1 MDKEINGWKY
11 KEIKSRKGQS
21 IVFGK
26 LDEFLLNYY
35 NEHTLGGLDQYKSNY
50 NEQYICHCPFCK
62 EEGHTKSKLYIL
74 PNTSGLDDFSTGYC
88 FVCGRTFVHI
98 SDKVDVNYKAPDFLG
113 VQKQFSILPMTDP
126 LWTLDKFNNEF
137 ASFSKKGVNYL
148 INRNPYLKD
157 LWKPLE
163 FKFFEN
169 HIVMPFKDPNGNLI
183 YYQIR
188 FIDATEKD
196 DIRYFFPRTES
207 KPPYILQTSLAD
219 PEKLIFVEGIYD
231 AIAAMIQS
239 SGKYVIIGCMGSKLS
254 DYQLSFIKHFYI
266 PKKILVWMDDTELS
280 KGIRDRLK
288 TVFNYSNIGII
299 RSDGDD
305 PEEILNKRIKL
316 GKKINWIGET
326 FLDPKPYVFYP
337 RFNTGI

>member
-1 MDKEINGWKY
+1 
-11 KEIKSRKGQS
+11 
-21 IVFGK
+21 
-26 LDEFLLNYY
+26 
-35 NEHTLGGLDQYKSNY
+35 
-50 NEQYICHCPFCK
+50 
-62 EEGHTKSKLYIL
+62 
-74 PNTSGLDDFSTGYC
+74 
-88 FVCGRTFVHI
+88 
-98 SDKVDVNYKAPDFLG
+98 
-113 VQKQFSILPMTDP
+113 
-126 LWTLDKFNNEF
+126 
-137 ASFSKKGVNYL
+137 
-148 INRNPYLKD
+148 
-157 LWKPLE
+157 
-163 FKFFEN
+163 
-169 HIVMPFKDPNGNLI
+169 MPFKDPNGNLI

-266 PKKILVWMDDTELS
+266 PKKILVWMDDTKLS

-305 PEEILNKRIKL
+305 PEEILNERIKL